1 MRIQPTSSYTAIH
14 CTGAFR
20 PAPPAWGPALSR
32 AYSSFSDSKR
42 WLDRQRND
50 PYVKK
55 AQQLNLRSRG
65 AFKLIEIDQKY
76 HFLRSGAVCID
87 CGAAPGGWS
96 EVLARKVYQGPYRWP
111 KASDQAAAEDPA
123 APSAAITGTAGGG
136 DSEKYRIFAMDLLP
150 MAGIDGVQF
159 FQRDFTQ
166 PESIALLKNALKG
179 KPVNT
184 IVSDMAPSFSGT
196 HSIDHLRTM
205 NLCEDVLGLAGQV
218 LAPGGTMVCKF
229 LVGGSEQEFRQELRN
244 HFNKVNIYKPKAS
257 RKESSESYFVCL
269 GKKRSP

>member
-96 EVLARKVYQGPYRWP
+96 
-111 KASDQAAAEDPA
+111 EDPA